1 MKSSCKVNFFIVL
14 WKSTKEERGK
24 NMRTFFGGKFI
35 EKEKLMEAG
44 IQYPIK
50 LEYYKKINED
60 QFIKKENAKF
70 GIAVVKTEYIPNNTK
85 IENKEITYLSND
97 EQKIEKIL
105 RLFKE
110 NEVTPIGVE
119 DVLADL
125 SKELF

>member
-1 MKSSCKVNFFIVL
+1 MK
-14 WKSTKEERGK
+14 
-24 NMRTFFGGKFI
+24 TFFGGKFI
-35 EKEKLMEAG
+35 EKEKLTEAR
-44 IQYPIK
+44 INYPIK
-50 LEYYKKINED
+50 LEYYKRINED

-97 EQKIEKIL
+97 EQKVDEIL

-119 DVLADL
+119 DVLSDL
-125 SKELF
+125 SKTLF

>member
-1 MKSSCKVNFFIVL
+1 
-14 WKSTKEERGK
+14 
-24 NMRTFFGGKFI
+24 MRTFFGGKFI
-35 EKEKLMEAG
+35 EREKLIEAG

-60 QFIKKENAKF
+60 QFTKKENAKF

-85 IENKEITYLSND
+85 IENKEITYLSSD
-97 EQKIEKIL
+97 EQKIDKIL
-105 RLFKE
+105 NIFKE

-119 DVLADL
+119 DILSDL

>member
-1 MKSSCKVNFFIVL
+1 MKSSCKVNLFIVL

-24 NMRTFFGGKFI
+24 KMRTFFGGKFI
-35 EKEKLMEAG
+35 EKEKLLEAG
-44 IQYPIK
+44 IKYPIK

-60 QFIKKENAKF
+60 QFIKKENARF

-97 EQKIEKIL
+97 EQKVEKIL
-105 RLFKE
+105 KLFKE